1 MQSLTSRFK
10 QILLLLLS
18 AYFIGCDAVKEKTIA
33 SNPEAAPSQT
43 ADTITNDRYKKLKQ
57 QLQGADTILLVNYE
71 RIYVPVYDAKN
82 GSHREAKELIEKGVI
97 NKDIIK
103 KTVLLEGKEKE
114 ALIIILTQAVK
125 GEKIELAHC
134 FDPHHA
140 FIVISK
146 KDISYIECC
155 FTCGGVSTDK
165 LEISSED
172 FDNEKWDKLYTYINS
187 KIPNVK

>member
-18 AYFIGCDAVKEKTIA
+18 AYFIGCDPVKEKTTD
-33 SNPEAAPSQT
+33 SNSEATSSQT
-43 ADTITNDRYKKLKQ
+43 LDPINNELYKKLKL
-57 QLQGADTILLVNYE
+57 QLQDADSILLVSHEQTYG
-71 RIYVPVYDAKN
+71 PVYNKKGRIHD
-82 GSHREAKELIEKGVI
+82 EAKKLVENNII
-97 NKDIIK
+97 NKAVIK
-103 KTVLLEGKEKE
+103 KTILIEGKEKE
-114 ALIIILTQAVK
+114 ALINILTQAVK
-125 GEKIELAHC
+125 GEKIESAKC

-146 KDISYIECC
+146 KDIAYIECC
-155 FTCGGVSTDK
+155 FDCGGVSTDK
-165 LEISSED
+165 LDISSSD